1 MRKKINIQLLIIA
14 ALTIISTLI
23 LVEIVSYDSFKNQVS
38 QDLKVY
44 SHVLKSIYD
53 SEEKIENEYRPE
65 YEDFRVTII
74 EKDGKVEFDSEA
86 DISSMDNHSNR
97 PEVIEAFKNGEG
109 KAIRKSDTMGKNT
122 FYYAVILSDG
132 SLLRVGKE
140 TDSIWSGFISTIP
153 IVILISIIIFI
164 ICMMLAKIFTKS
176 IVNPIDEMADNIDKL
191 KDVSIYKE
199 LVPFINKINKQHE
212 DILKNSVMRQEF
224 TANVSHE
231 LKSPL
236 TSISGYSQLIESGMA
251 QDKDII
257 RFAGEIHRNSDRLL
271 TLIND
276 IINLSELDSVDIDIP
291 FENIDLYGI
300 AQNCINSIKINA
312 KGKSIDI
319 SLEGQSCN
327 IYGNKQMIEEV
338 IYNLCDNSIRYSKKG
353 GSIKVLVNKVD
364 ENVILSVKDNGI
376 GISKEY
382 QERIFERFY
391 RVDRSHSKLTGGTGL
406 GLAIVKHI
414 VTKHNASM
422 EIESELGK
430 GTEIRI
436 KFKN

>member
-23 LVEIVSYDSFKNQVS
+23 LVEIVSYDAFKKQVS

-53 SEEKIENEYRPE
+53 SQEKIENQYRPE
-65 YEDFRVTII
+65 YDDFRVTII
-74 EKDGKVEFDSEA
+74 EKDGKVKFDSEA

-97 PEVIEAFKNGEG
+97 PEVIGGFKNGEG
-109 KAIRKSDTMGKNT
+109 KAIRKSDTMDKNT

-164 ICMMLAKIFTKS
+164 ICMILAKIFTKS

-191 KDVSIYKE
+191 KEVPVYKE

-251 QDKDII
+251 QDEDII

-276 IINLSELDSVDIDIP
+276 IINLSELDSVNMDIP
-291 FENIDLYGI
+291 FEDIDLYGI

-319 SLEGQSCN
+319 SLEGESCD

-353 GSIKVLVNKVD
+353 GSIKVLVNKVND
-364 ENVILSVKDNGI
+364 NVILSIKDNGI

-422 EIESELGK
+422 ELESELGK

-436 KFKN
+436 KFK